1 MSVETSLTQDFL
13 VEIGTEEL
21 PPKSLKKLSDAFSK
35 GIKNG
40 LKDADLNFESAK
52 SFASPRRLALRIT
65 GLETN
70 QADKIVEKKGPSKK
84 AAFDA
89 EGNPSR
95 ALQGF
100 AKSLKIE
107 PEQLEEQETPK
118 GTWLVYRSTEKGQS
132 TLSLLNAIVDQSL
145 SKLPISKRMRW
156 GAQKVEF
163 VRPLQWVLMIFG
175 GKVVPGSILDIPN
188 GNTTRGHR
196 FHSEGEIIITQA
208 NDYEKVLFEQG
219 KVIADYDKR
228 KEKIR
233 LGVQEIARTEGG
245 AAVIDEDLLD
255 EVTSLNEWPVP
266 LLGRF
271 EERFLEVP
279 TEALISSMKEHQK
292 YFHLLDSKGGM
303 MPNFITIANIESTDP
318 AQVIQGNERV
328 IRPRLSDAA
337 FFFETDKKSNL
348 EARREQLKKIV
359 FQKELGTVFD
369 KTERVSKLAALI
381 SQKIGGDAKE
391 AERAGILA
399 KSDLVTEMVLEFT
412 DLQGIMGTHYARFDG
427 ESEEIALALN
437 EQYMPKFAG
446 DTLPATKTG
455 QALSIAEK
463 LDSLVGL
470 FGIKQPPTGTKDPF
484 ALRRAALG
492 ILRVIVEK
500 QLNLDLSEIIS
511 WSIAQYNSS
520 ENKSLKNDNTEQEL
534 VTYMLERFR
543 AWYEDENISA
553 EVFLSV
559 CARRPTRPVDFDKRV
574 KAVSTFHDL
583 EEAQALSAANKRVSN
598 ILAKQ
603 DTDLS
608 GKQVN
613 SDLLADAAEIELAK
627 QLDALGE
634 KVTPLFDKGDY
645 ENALAALATLQKP
658 VDQFFDDVM
667 VMVEDEALKTNRLIL
682 LNQLRELFLKV
693 ADISLLSK

>member
-1 MSVETSLTQDFL
+1 MSATQDFL

-21 PPKSLKKLSDAFSK
+21 PPKSLKKLSDAFSN
-35 GIKNG
+35 GIEKA
-40 LKDADLNFESAK
+40 LKDAGLNYDEAK
-52 SFASPRRLALRIT
+52 SFASPRRLALRIK
-65 GLETN
+65 GLEIKQT
-70 QADKIVEKKGPSKK
+70 DKIVEKKGPSKK
-84 AAFDA
+84 AASDN
-89 EGNPSR
+89 EGQPSR
-95 ALQGF
+95 ALLGF

-107 PEQLEEQETPK
+107 PAQLEEQETPK
-118 GTWLVYRSTEKGQS
+118 GTWLVYRSTEAGSETQ
-132 TLSLLNAIVDQSL
+132 SLLNTIVDQSL
-145 SKLPISKRMRW
+145 SKLPIPKRMRW
-156 GAQKVEF
+156 GAQRVEF

-175 GKVVPGSILDIPN
+175 GEVIQGNILGIPN
-188 GNTTRGHR
+188 SNTTRGHR
-196 FHSEGEIIITQA
+196 FHSSGEIQINHA
-208 NDYEKVLFEQG
+208 DDYEIALLEQG
-219 KVIADYDKR
+219 RVIADYDIR

-233 LGVQEIARTEGG
+233 LGVQATAEQAGG
-245 AAVIDEDLLD
+245 VAVIDEDLLD
-255 EVTSLNEWPVP
+255 EVASLNEWPVP
-266 LLGRF
+266 LLGGF

-292 YFHLLDSKGGM
+292 YFHLLDKSGAM

-318 AQVIQGNERV
+318 AQVIEGNERV

-348 EARREQLKKIV
+348 EARREQLKKII
-359 FQKELGTVFD
+359 FQKDLGTVFD
-369 KTERVSKLAALI
+369 KTERVSKLAAKI
-381 SQKIGGDAKE
+381 SLQIGGDANE
-391 AERAGILA
+391 AERAGKLA

-412 DLQGIMGTHYARFDG
+412 DLQGIMGSHYARFDG

-446 DTLPATKTG
+446 DTLPGTKTG

-470 FGIKQPPTGTKDPF
+470 FGINQPPTGTKDPF

-492 ILRVIVEK
+492 ILRIIVDK
-500 QLNLDLSEIIS
+500 QLDLDLNDIIS
-511 WSIAQYNSS
+511 WSVEQYDG
-520 ENKSLKNDNTEQEL
+520 LKNDNVKQEL

-543 AWYEDENISA
+543 AWYEGENISA

-574 KAVSTFHDL
+574 NAVSAFHALD
-583 EEAQALSAANKRVSN
+583 EAQALSAANKRVSN

-603 DTDLS
+603 NTDLS
-608 GKQVN
+608 GKTVSSN
-613 SDLLADAAEIELAK
+613 LLTDAAEIELAA
-627 QLDALGE
+627 QLNSLSE

-645 ENALAALATLQKP
+645 ESALASLATLQKP

-667 VMVEDEALKTNRLIL
+667 VMVDDEAVKTNRLIL
-682 LNQLRELFLKV
+682 LNQLRALFLKV

>member
-1 MSVETSLTQDFL
+1 MSSTQDFL

-21 PPKSLKKLSDAFSK
+21 PPKSLKKLSDAFSN
-35 GIKNG
+35 GIENG
-40 LKDADLNFESAK
+40 LKEAGLSYEEAK
-52 SFASPRRLALRIT
+52 SFASPRRLALRIK
-65 GLETN
+65 GLETK
-70 QADKIVEKKGPSKK
+70 QADKTVEKKGPSKK

-89 EGNPSR
+89 EGKPSR
-95 ALQGF
+95 ALLGF

-118 GTWLVYRSTEKGQS
+118 GTWLVYRSSEPGKD
-132 TLSLLNAIVDQSL
+132 TLSLLNSIVDQSL

-175 GKVVPGSILDIPN
+175 GEIVPGKILNIQN

-196 FHSEGEIIITQA
+196 FHSEGELQISNA
-208 NDYEKVLFEQG
+208 DDYENVLLEQG
-219 KVIADYDKR
+219 KVIADYALR
-228 KEKIR
+228 KERIR
-233 LGVQEIARTEGG
+233 IGVQNIAEKEGG
-245 AAVIDEDLLD
+245 IAVIDEDLLD

-292 YFHLLDSKGGM
+292 YFHALDKNDCM
-303 MPNFITIANIESTDP
+303 MPNFITVANIESTDP
-318 AQVIQGNERV
+318 TQVIQGNERV

-337 FFFETDKKSNL
+337 FFFETDKKSSL
-348 EARREQLKKIV
+348 EARREQLKKII
-359 FQKELGTVFD
+359 FQKDLGTVFD
-369 KTERVSKLAALI
+369 KTERVSKLAAKI
-381 SQKIGGDAKE
+381 SQQIGGDASE
-391 AERAGILA
+391 AERAGKLA

-412 DLQGIMGTHYARFDG
+412 DLQGIMGSHYARFDG
-427 ESEEIALALN
+427 ETEEIALALN

-446 DTLPATKTG
+446 DNLPDTKTG

-470 FGIKQPPTGTKDPF
+470 FGINQPPTGTKDPF

-492 ILRVIVEK
+492 ILRIIVEK

-511 WSIAQYNSS
+511 WSIEQYHGL
-520 ENKSLKNDNTEQEL
+520 KSDNIEQEL

-574 KAVSTFHDL
+574 KAVSAFHAL

-603 DTDLS
+603 DSDLS

-613 SDLLADAAEIELAK
+613 ATLLVDAAEIELAK
-627 QLDALGE
+627 QLDVLSE
-634 KVTPLFDKGDY
+634 KVSPLFDSSNY
-645 ENALAALATLQKP
+645 ESALTSLATLQKP

-667 VMVEDEALKTNRLIL
+667 VMVDDEAVKMNRLIL
-682 LNQLRELFLKV
+682 LNQLRDLFLKV

>member
-1 MSVETSLTQDFL
+1 MSATQDFL

-21 PPKSLKKLSDAFSK
+21 PPKSLKKLSDAFSD
-35 GIKNG
+35 GIEKG
-40 LKDADLNFESAK
+40 LKDAGLHYDEAK
-52 SFASPRRLALRIT
+52 SFASPRRLALRIK
-65 GLETN
+65 GLEIK
-70 QADKIVEKKGPSKK
+70 QADKTVEKKGPSKK
-84 AAFDA
+84 AAFDS
-89 EGNPSR
+89 EGQPSR
-95 ALQGF
+95 ALLGF
-100 AKSLKIE
+100 TKSLKIE
-107 PEQLEEQETPK
+107 PAQLEEQETPK
-118 GTWLVYRSTEKGQS
+118 GTWLVYRSTEAGKE
-132 TLSLLNAIVDQSL
+132 TLTLLNAIVDQSL
-145 SKLPISKRMRW
+145 SKLPIPKRMRW

-175 GKVVPGSILDIPN
+175 GEVVQGNILGIN
-188 GNTTRGHR
+188 NSNTTRGHR
-196 FHSEGEIIITQA
+196 FHSSGEIQITHA
-208 NDYEKVLFEQG
+208 DDYEKALLEQG
-219 KVIADYDKR
+219 KVIADYEIR

-233 LGVQEIARTEGG
+233 LSVQETAEQAGG
-245 AAVIDEDLLD
+245 VAVIDEDLLD
-255 EVTSLNEWPVP
+255 EVASLNEWPVP
-266 LLGRF
+266 LLGGF

-292 YFHLLDSKGGM
+292 YFHLLDKSGAM

-318 AQVIQGNERV
+318 AQVIEGNERV
-328 IRPRLSDAA
+328 IRPRLSDAV

-348 EARREQLKKIV
+348 EARRDQLKKII

-369 KTERVSKLAALI
+369 KTERVSKLAAKI
-381 SQKIGGDAKE
+381 SLQIGGDANK
-391 AERAGILA
+391 AERAGKLA

-412 DLQGIMGTHYARFDG
+412 DLQGIMGSHYARFDG

-446 DTLPATKTG
+446 DTLPGTKTG

-470 FGIKQPPTGTKDPF
+470 FGINQPPTGTKDPF

-492 ILRVIVEK
+492 ILRIIVEK
-500 QLNLDLSEIIS
+500 QLDLDLNDIIS
-511 WSIAQYNSS
+511 WSIEQYDG
-520 ENKSLKNDNTEQEL
+520 LKNDNVKEEL

-543 AWYEDENISA
+543 AWYEGENISA

-574 KAVSTFHDL
+574 NAVNAFHALD
-583 EEAQALSAANKRVSN
+583 EAQALSAANKRVSN

-608 GKQVN
+608 GKQVSSN
-613 SDLLADAAEIELAK
+613 LLTDAAEIELAA
-627 QLDALGE
+627 QLDSLSE

-645 ENALAALATLQKP
+645 ESALASLATLQKP

-667 VMVEDEALKTNRLIL
+667 VMVDDEAVKTNRLIL
-682 LNQLRELFLKV
+682 LNQLRALFLKV

>member
-1 MSVETSLTQDFL
+1 MSATQDFL

-21 PPKSLKKLSDAFSK
+21 PPKSLKKLSDAFSN
-35 GIKNG
+35 GIEKA
-40 LKDADLNFESAK
+40 LKDAGLNYDEAK
-52 SFASPRRLALRIT
+52 SFASPRRLALRIK
-65 GLETN
+65 GLEIKQT
-70 QADKIVEKKGPSKK
+70 DKIVEKKGPSKK
-84 AAFDA
+84 AAFDN
-89 EGNPSR
+89 EGQPSR
-95 ALQGF
+95 ALLGF

-107 PEQLEEQETPK
+107 PAQLEEQETPK
-118 GTWLVYRSTEKGQS
+118 GTWLVYRSTEAGSETQ
-132 TLSLLNAIVDQSL
+132 SLLNTIVDQSL
-145 SKLPISKRMRW
+145 SKLPIPKRMRW
-156 GAQKVEF
+156 GAQRVEF

-175 GKVVPGSILDIPN
+175 GEVIQGNILGIPN
-188 GNTTRGHR
+188 SNTTRGHR
-196 FHSEGEIIITQA
+196 FHSSGEIQINHA
-208 NDYEKVLFEQG
+208 DDYEIALLEQG
-219 KVIADYDKR
+219 RVIADYDIR

-233 LGVQEIARTEGG
+233 LGVQATAEQAGG
-245 AAVIDEDLLD
+245 VAVIDEDLLD
-255 EVTSLNEWPVP
+255 EVASLNEWPVP
-266 LLGRF
+266 LLGGF

-292 YFHLLDSKGGM
+292 YFHLLDKSGAM

-318 AQVIQGNERV
+318 AQVIEGNERV

-348 EARREQLKKIV
+348 EARREQLKKII
-359 FQKELGTVFD
+359 FQKDLGTVFD
-369 KTERVSKLAALI
+369 KTERVSKLAAKI
-381 SQKIGGDAKE
+381 SLQIGGDANE
-391 AERAGILA
+391 AERAGKLA

-412 DLQGIMGTHYARFDG
+412 DLQGIMGSHYARFDG

-446 DTLPATKTG
+446 DTLPGTKTG

-470 FGIKQPPTGTKDPF
+470 FGINQPPTGTKDPF

-492 ILRVIVEK
+492 ILRIIVDK
-500 QLNLDLSEIIS
+500 QLDLDLNDIIS
-511 WSIAQYNSS
+511 WSVEQYDG
-520 ENKSLKNDNTEQEL
+520 LKNDNVKQEL

-543 AWYEDENISA
+543 AWYEGENISA

-574 KAVSTFHDL
+574 NAVSAFHALD
-583 EEAQALSAANKRVSN
+583 EAQALSAANKRVSN

-603 DTDLS
+603 NTDLS
-608 GKQVN
+608 GKTVSSN
-613 SDLLADAAEIELAK
+613 LLTDAAEIELAA
-627 QLDALGE
+627 QLNSLSE

-645 ENALAALATLQKP
+645 ESALASLATLQKP

-667 VMVEDEALKTNRLIL
+667 VMVDDEAVKTNRLIL
-682 LNQLRELFLKV
+682 LNQLRALFLKV

>member
-1 MSVETSLTQDFL
+1 MSTQDFL

-21 PPKSLKKLSDAFSK
+21 PPKALKTLSQAFTK
-35 GIKNG
+35 GIEDA
-40 LKDADLNFESAK
+40 LKDAGLSYEKASA
-52 SFASPRRLALRIT
+52 FASPRRLTLRLN
-65 GLETN
+65 GLQTQ
-70 QADKIVEKKGPSKK
+70 QADKSVEKKGPSKK

-89 EGNPSR
+89 DGNPSR
-95 ALQGF
+95 ALLGF
-100 AKSLKIE
+100 TCSLDIK
-107 PEQLEEQETPK
+107 PEQLEETETPK
-118 GTWLVYRSTEKGQS
+118 GTWLIYRSTEAGQE
-132 TLSLLNAIVDQSL
+132 TRSLLNSIVAQAL
-145 SKLPISKRMRW
+145 AKLPIPKRMRW

-175 GKVVPGSILDIPN
+175 GEVVQGNILGIPN
-188 GNTTRGHR
+188 SNTTRGHR
-196 FHSEGEIIITQA
+196 FHSSGEIQINHA
-208 NDYEKVLFEQG
+208 DDYEIALLEQG
-219 KVIADYDKR
+219 RVIADYDIR

-233 LGVQEIARTEGG
+233 LGVQATAEQAGG
-245 AAVIDEDLLD
+245 VAVIDEDLLD
-255 EVTSLNEWPVP
+255 EVASLNEWPVP
-266 LLGRF
+266 LLGGF

-292 YFHLLDSKGGM
+292 YFHLLDKSGAM

-318 AQVIQGNERV
+318 AQVIEGNERV

-348 EARREQLKKIV
+348 EARREQLKKII
-359 FQKELGTVFD
+359 FQKDLGTVFD
-369 KTERVSKLAALI
+369 KTERVSKLAAKI
-381 SQKIGGDAKE
+381 SLQIGGDANE
-391 AERAGILA
+391 AERAGKLA

-412 DLQGIMGTHYARFDG
+412 DLQGIMGSHYARFDG

-446 DTLPATKTG
+446 DTLPGTKTG

-470 FGIKQPPTGTKDPF
+470 FGINQPPTGTKDPF

-492 ILRVIVEK
+492 ILRIIVDK
-500 QLNLDLSEIIS
+500 QLDLDLNDIIS
-511 WSIAQYNSS
+511 WSVEQYDG
-520 ENKSLKNDNTEQEL
+520 LKNDNVKQEL

-543 AWYEDENISA
+543 AWYEGENISA

-574 KAVSTFHDL
+574 NAVSAFHALD
-583 EEAQALSAANKRVSN
+583 EAQALSAANKRVSN

-603 DTDLS
+603 NTDLS
-608 GKQVN
+608 GKTVSSN
-613 SDLLADAAEIELAK
+613 LLTDAAEIELAA
-627 QLDALGE
+627 QLNSLSE

-645 ENALAALATLQKP
+645 ESALASLATLQKP

-667 VMVEDEALKTNRLIL
+667 VMVDDEAVKTNRLIL
-682 LNQLRELFLKV
+682 LNQLRALFLKV

>member
-1 MSVETSLTQDFL
+1 MSVESSLTQDFL

-35 GIKNG
+35 GIENG
-40 LKDADLNFESAK
+40 LKEAGLNYESAK
-52 SFASPRRLALRIT
+52 SFASPRRLALRVS
-65 GLETN
+65 GLETK

-100 AKSLKIE
+100 AKSLKID

-118 GTWLVYRSTEKGQS
+118 GTWLVYRSTEKGQN

-145 SKLPISKRMRW
+145 SKLPIPKRMRW

-163 VRPLQWVLMIFG
+163 VRPIQWVLMIFG
-175 GKVVPGSILDIPN
+175 SEVVPGSILDIPN

-196 FHSEGEIIITQA
+196 FHSEGEIQITLA
-208 NDYEKVLFEQG
+208 SDYEKVLFEQG
-219 KVIADYDKR
+219 KVIADYEER

-233 LGVQEIARTEGG
+233 LAVQETASKEGG
-245 AAVIDEDLLD
+245 EAVIDEDLLD
-255 EVTSLNEWPVP
+255 EVASLNEWPVP

-271 EERFLEVP
+271 EERFLDVP
-279 TEALISSMKEHQK
+279 TEALVSSMKEHQK
-292 YFHLLDSKGGM
+292 YFHLLNSKGEM

-318 AQVIQGNERV
+318 TQVIQGNERV

-381 SQKIGGDAKE
+381 SQKIGGNAKE

-427 ESEEIALALN
+427 ETEEISLALN

-492 ILRVIVEK
+492 ILRIIVEK
-500 QLNLDLSEIIS
+500 ELNLDLSEMIL
-511 WSIAQYNSS
+511 WSLAQYDTSA
-520 ENKSLKNDNTEQEL
+520 LKNDKTEQEL

-574 KAVSTFHDL
+574 KAVSSFHAL
-583 EEAQALSAANKRVSN
+583 EEAHALSAANKRVSN

-613 SDLLADAAEIELAK
+613 PDLLSDAAEIELAK
-627 QLDALGE
+627 QLDALAD

-645 ENALAALATLQKP
+645 DNALAALATLQKP

>member
-1 MSVETSLTQDFL
+1 MSATQDFL

-21 PPKSLKKLSDAFSK
+21 PPKSLKKLSDAFSN
-35 GIKNG
+35 GIEKE
-40 LKDADLNFESAK
+40 LKDAGLNYDSAK
-52 SFASPRRLALRIT
+52 SFASPRRLALRIK
-65 GLETN
+65 GLETK
-70 QADKIVEKKGPSKK
+70 QADKVVEKKGPSKK
-84 AAFDA
+84 AAFDN
-89 EGNPSR
+89 EGQPSR
-95 ALQGF
+95 ALLGF

-107 PEQLEEQETPK
+107 PSQLEEQDTPK
-118 GTWLVYRSTEKGQS
+118 GTWLVYRSTETGEE
-132 TLSLLNAIVDQSL
+132 TLSLLNAMVEQSL
-145 SKLPISKRMRW
+145 SKLPIPKRMRW

-175 GKVVPGSILDIPN
+175 GEVVQGNILGITN

-196 FHSEGEIIITQA
+196 FHSAGEIQISHA
-208 NDYEKVLFEQG
+208 DDYEAALLEQG
-219 KVIADYDKR
+219 KVIADYDIR

-233 LGVQEIARTEGG
+233 LSVQETAEQAGG
-245 AAVIDEDLLD
+245 VAVIDEDLLD
-255 EVTSLNEWPVP
+255 EVASLNEWPVP
-266 LLGRF
+266 LLGGF
-271 EERFLEVP
+271 EDRFLEVP

-292 YFHLLDSKGGM
+292 YFHLLDEKGGM

-318 AQVIQGNERV
+318 AQVIEGNERV

-348 EARREQLKKIV
+348 ESRRDALKKIV
-359 FQKELGTVFD
+359 FQKDLGTVFD
-369 KTERVSKLAALI
+369 KTERVSKLAAKI
-381 SQKIGGDAKE
+381 SQQIGGDANQ
-391 AERAGILA
+391 AERAGKLA

-412 DLQGIMGTHYARFDG
+412 DLQGVMGSHYARFDG
-427 ESEEIALALN
+427 EPEEIVLALN

-446 DTLPATKTG
+446 DSLPSTKTG

-470 FGIKQPPTGTKDPF
+470 FGINQPPTGTKDPF
-484 ALRRAALG
+484 ALRRASLG
-492 ILRVIVEK
+492 ILRIIVEK
-500 QLNLDLSEIIS
+500 QLDLDLNDLIE
-511 WSIAQYNSS
+511 WSVAQYSD
-520 ENKSLKNDNTEQEL
+520 LKNNNIKQEL

-574 KAVSTFHDL
+574 KAVNAFYALD
-583 EEAQALSAANKRVSN
+583 EAQALSAANKRVSN

-608 GKQVN
+608 GKNVSN
-613 SDLLADAAEIELAK
+613 ELLTDAAEIELAR
-627 QLDALGE
+627 QLSSLAE
-634 KVTPLFDKGDY
+634 KVNPLFIKGDY
-645 ENALAALATLQKP
+645 ASALTSLATLQKS

-667 VMVEDEALKTNRLIL
+667 VMVDDDAVKMNRLIL
-682 LNQLRELFLKV
+682 LTQLRTLFLKV

>member
-1 MSVETSLTQDFL
+1 MSATQDFL

-21 PPKSLKKLSDAFSK
+21 PPKSLKKLSDAFSS
-35 GIKNG
+35 GIEKALKEAG
-40 LKDADLNFESAK
+40 LNYDDAK
-52 SFASPRRLALRIT
+52 SFASPRRLALRIK
-65 GLETN
+65 GLEVK
-70 QADKIVEKKGPSKK
+70 QADKTVEKKGPAKK
-84 AAFDA
+84 AAFDN
-89 EGNPSR
+89 EGQPSR
-95 ALQGF
+95 ALLGF

-107 PEQLEEQETPK
+107 PAQLEEQETPK
-118 GTWLVYRSTEKGQS
+118 GTWLVYRSTEAGKE

-145 SKLPISKRMRW
+145 NKLPIPKRMRW
-156 GAQKVEF
+156 GSQRVEF

-175 GKVVPGSILDIPN
+175 GEIVQGNVLGIPN
-188 GNTTRGHR
+188 GDTTRGHR
-196 FHSEGEIIITQA
+196 FHSSGKIQINHA
-208 NDYEKVLFEQG
+208 DDYEKALLEQG
-219 KVIADYDKR
+219 KVIADYDIR

-233 LGVQEIARTEGG
+233 SDVQATAEQAGGV
-245 AAVIDEDLLD
+245 AVIDEDLLD
-255 EVTSLNEWPVP
+255 EVASLNEWPVP
-266 LLGRF
+266 LLGGF

-292 YFHLLDSKGGM
+292 YFHLLDKSGAM

-318 AQVIQGNERV
+318 AQVIEGNERV

-348 EARREQLKKIV
+348 EARRDQLKKIV

-369 KTERVSKLAALI
+369 KTERVSKLAAKI
-381 SQKIGGDAKE
+381 SQQIGGDANE
-391 AERAGILA
+391 AERAGKLA

-412 DLQGIMGTHYARFDG
+412 DLQGIMGSHYARFDG

-446 DTLPATKTG
+446 DTLPGTKTG

-470 FGIKQPPTGTKDPF
+470 FGINQPPTGTKDPF

-492 ILRVIVEK
+492 ILRIIVDK
-500 QLNLDLSEIIS
+500 QLDLDLNDIIS
-511 WSIAQYNSS
+511 WSIEQYDG
-520 ENKSLKNDNTEQEL
+520 LKNDNVKNDL
-534 VTYMLERFR
+534 VTYLLERFR
-543 AWYEDENISA
+543 AWYEGENISA

-574 KAVSTFHDL
+574 NAVNAFHALD
-583 EEAQALSAANKRVSN
+583 EAQALSAANKRVSN

-613 SDLLADAAEIELAK
+613 SSLLTDAAEIELAA
-627 QLDALGE
+627 QLDSLSK
-634 KVTPLFDKGDY
+634 KVIPLFDKGDY
-645 ENALAALATLQKP
+645 ESALASLATLQKP

-667 VMVEDEALKTNRLIL
+667 VMVDDDAVKTNRLIL
-682 LNQLRELFLKV
+682 LNQLRALFLKV

>member
-1 MSVETSLTQDFL
+1 MSSTQDFL

-21 PPKSLKKLSDAFSK
+21 PPKSLKKLSDAFSN
-35 GIKNG
+35 GIEKS
-40 LKDADLNFESAK
+40 LKDAGLNYDEAK
-52 SFASPRRLALRIT
+52 SFASPRRLALRIK
-65 GLETN
+65 GLETK
-70 QADKIVEKKGPSKK
+70 QADKTVEKKGPSKK
-84 AAFDA
+84 AAFDS
-89 EGNPSR
+89 EGQPSR
-95 ALQGF
+95 ALLGF

-118 GTWLVYRSTEKGQS
+118 GTWLVYRSTEAGKE
-132 TLSLLNAIVDQSL
+132 TLSLLNTIVDQSL
-145 SKLPISKRMRW
+145 SKLPIPKRMRW
-156 GAQKVEF
+156 GAQRVEF

-175 GKVVPGSILDIPN
+175 GEVVQGNILGISN
-188 GNTTRGHR
+188 SNTTRGHR
-196 FHSEGEIIITQA
+196 FHSSGEIQINHA
-208 NDYEKVLFEQG
+208 DDYEKILLEQG
-219 KVIADYDKR
+219 KVIADYDIR

-233 LGVQEIARTEGG
+233 LGVQKSAEQAGG
-245 AAVIDEDLLD
+245 VAVIDEDLLD
-255 EVTSLNEWPVP
+255 EVNSLNEWPVP
-266 LLGRF
+266 LLGCF
-271 EERFLEVP
+271 EERFLDVP

-292 YFHLLDSKGGM
+292 YFHLLDKNGDM
-303 MPNFITIANIESTDP
+303 MPNFITIANIESIDP
-318 AQVIQGNERV
+318 AQVIEGNERV

-348 EARREQLKKIV
+348 EARRDQLKKIV
-359 FQKELGTVFD
+359 FQKDLGTVFD
-369 KTERVSKLAALI
+369 KTERVSKLAAKI
-381 SQKIGGDAKE
+381 SQQIGGDASE
-391 AERAGILA
+391 AERAGKLA

-412 DLQGIMGTHYARFDG
+412 DLQGIMGSHYARFDG

-446 DTLPATKTG
+446 DTLPSTKTG

-470 FGIKQPPTGTKDPF
+470 FGINQPPTGTKDPF
-484 ALRRAALG
+484 ALRRASLG
-492 ILRVIVEK
+492 ILKIIVEK
-500 QLNLDLSEIIS
+500 QLDLDLNDIIS
-511 WSIAQYNSS
+511 WSIKQYGP
-520 ENKSLKNDNTEQEL
+520 LKNDNVKQEL

-543 AWYEDENISA
+543 AWYEGENISA

-574 KAVSTFHDL
+574 NAVNAFHALD
-583 EEAQALSAANKRVSN
+583 EAQALSAANKRVSN

-608 GKQVN
+608 GKEV
-613 SDLLADAAEIELAK
+613 SSSLLTDAAEIELAT
-627 QLDALGE
+627 QLASLSE

-645 ENALAALATLQKP
+645 ESALTSLATLQKP

-667 VMVEDEALKTNRLIL
+667 VMVDDEAVKTNRLIL
-682 LNQLRELFLKV
+682 LNQLRALFLKV